1 MSSSNEIVGRVAQE
15 EQRLYIPGQGFV
27 DFRLRKATK
36 AVSDYDDRLILALH
50 EGTGDWVAFI
60 QLGPDRMF
68 PVIGFGKELPEPTE
82 IREILERHD
91 THRHGDK
98 LLRQIQETND
108 RIQAEKRRAADDA
121 IEETAEYAEWG
132 IARHIGSTSKVF
144 IP

>member
-1 MSSSNEIVGRVAQE
+1 MSVLSNIAHE
-15 EQRLYIPGQGFV
+15 EQKLYIPGQGMV
-27 DFRLRKATK
+27 DFSLRRAMK
-36 AVSDYDDRLILALH
+36 AVSDYDDRLILAKH

-68 PVIGFGKELPEPTE
+68 PVIGFGKELPHPDE
-82 IREILERHD
+82 IRRILESAD

-108 RIQAEKRRAADDA
+108 RIQREKRAAVSES
-121 IEETAEYAEWG
+121 IEEAAEYADFG
-132 IARHIGSTSKVF
+132 FRKYAGLKPQIF

>member
-1 MSSSNEIVGRVAQE
+1 MSDSLKRIANE
-15 EQRLYIPGQGFV
+15 EQKLYIPGQGYV
-27 DFRLRKATK
+27 DMHLKRAMK
-36 AVSDYDDRLILALH
+36 AVEDYDDRLILARH

-68 PVIGFGKELPEPTE
+68 PVIGFGKDLPQPDD
-82 IREILERHD
+82 IRRTLERAD

-108 RIQAEKRRAADDA
+108 RLQREKRAAVNEA
-121 IEETAEYAEWG
+121 IEEAAEYADFG
-132 IARHIGSTSKVF
+132 FRKFRGLKPHIF

>member
-1 MSSSNEIVGRVAQE
+1 MSSNDIVKRAALE
-15 EQRLYIPGQGFV
+15 EQRLYIPGEGYV
-27 DFRLRKATK
+27 DFRLKRAVK

-50 EGTGDWVAFI
+50 ELTGDWVAFRA
-60 QLGPDRMF
+60 LGPDRMF
-68 PVIGFGKELPEPTE
+68 PVIGFGKELPEPHE

-98 LLRQIQETND
+98 LIREIQETND
-108 RIQAEKRRAADDA
+108 RLQAEKRKAVDEA

-132 IARHIGSTSKVF
+132 VARHIGSKSRIF